1 APPSGSLRK
10 PTTFVGLSSN
20 HYRGDNKPR
29 IGFACGP
36 FRLAHDPPFPA
47 PAVAGSPAEI
57 LEAAGRLFGSLAL
70 LLRGGQFRRDLPDQ
84 SAVLGQAEQEI
95 DTVVLAPGHQRL
107 AGKARIA
114 TQQDTHLGPAPADA
128 GDDPR
133 HLLDAAGA
141 GIDVGWTQFGG
152 QQMPAAE
159 HVK

>member
-1 APPSGSLRK
+1 MPFVDALFRLPACVAGLLVEVAGIVFLAPQRA
-10 PTTFVGLSSN
+10 
-20 HYRGDNKPR
+20 DNKPR

-84 SAVLGQAEQEI
+84 SAVLGQAAQEI

-107 AGKARIA
+107 
-114 TQQDTHLGPAPADA
+114 
-128 GDDPR
+128 
-133 HLLDAAGA
+133 
-141 GIDVGWTQFGG
+141 
-152 QQMPAAE
+152 
-159 HVK
+159 